1 MSVNPNK
8 ERLKR
13 EFKYLKEKVE
23 EAEKVRELR
32 RGSNSWKNL
41 RTLKKLKLNIKDK
54 LAQLERWYGKKSKV

>member
-23 EAEKVRELR
+23 EAEKLRELR

-54 LAQLERWYGKKSKV
+54 LAQLER

>member
-54 LAQLERWYGKKSKV
+54 LAQLER

>member
-23 EAEKVRELR
+23 EAEKLREIR

-54 LAQLERWYGKKSKV
+54 LAQLER